1 MSHKLITGLAGGEG
15 GGGRGTVRSMGR
27 TQVCMQ
33 YCQLDK
39 ENG

>member
-15 GGGRGTVRSMGR
+15 RGTVRSMGR
-27 TQVCMQ
+27 TQVCIQ

>member
-1 MSHKLITGLAGGEG
+1 MSHKLITGLAGGG
-15 GGGRGTVRSMGR
+15 GEGRGTVRSMGR
-27 TQVCMQ
+27 TQVCIQ

>member
-1 MSHKLITGLAGGEG
+1 MSHKLITGLAGG
-15 GGGRGTVRSMGR
+15 GGGRGTVRFMGR
-27 TQVCMQ
+27 TQVCIP